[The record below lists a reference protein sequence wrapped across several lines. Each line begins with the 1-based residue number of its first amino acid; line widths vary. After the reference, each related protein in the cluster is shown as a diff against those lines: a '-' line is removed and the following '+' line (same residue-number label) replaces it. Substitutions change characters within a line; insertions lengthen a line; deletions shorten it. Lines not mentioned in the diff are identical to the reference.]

1 LQGEAGEKLRAGHRA
16 VVESVLNQNHVMT
29 APPILKVDDPEFA
42 EICAG
47 DMLRKLRSA
56 RGGRREVREAE
67 EDLAG
72 LVDEGLTWRLAQ
84 ANEARFLAAKGPEAV
99 KGEGFVAENGVE
111 MDKDELSVA
120 RSLWD
125 RIDFGRG
132 GRSKP

>member
-1 LQGEAGEKLRAGHRA
+1 
-16 VVESVLNQNHVMT
+16 
-29 APPILKVDDPEFA
+29 
-42 EICAG
+42 
-47 DMLRKLRSA
+47 MLRKLRSA